1 MPGRN
6 HSIDPG
12 ARHVPVLCLCV
23 HPARRPI
30 AAHSAPC
37 EVQAPTTLQTFS
49 RLNPVSDPS
58 AIIAYLRITEL
69 MQQGDRLLTQLS
81 GEFPAVN
88 GDLGGWIGKEL
99 TRLTGEAFERQAY
112 RTRNVPRRI
121 GLGRQHIHNRKRGGL
136 QPVPEFLTGNFW
148 YTG

>member
-1 MPGRN
+1 
-6 HSIDPG
+6 
-12 ARHVPVLCLCV
+12 
-23 HPARRPI
+23 
-30 AAHSAPC
+30 
-37 EVQAPTTLQTFS
+37 
-49 RLNPVSDPS
+49 
-58 AIIAYLRITEL
+58 

-99 TRLTGEAFERQAY
+99 TRRTGEAFERQAY

>member
-1 MPGRN
+1 
-6 HSIDPG
+6 
-12 ARHVPVLCLCV
+12 
-23 HPARRPI
+23 
-30 AAHSAPC
+30 
-37 EVQAPTTLQTFS
+37 
-49 RLNPVSDPS
+49 
-58 AIIAYLRITEL
+58 

-99 TRLTGEAFERQAY
+99 TRLTGDPFERQAY
-112 RTRNVPRRI
+112 RARNVPRRI